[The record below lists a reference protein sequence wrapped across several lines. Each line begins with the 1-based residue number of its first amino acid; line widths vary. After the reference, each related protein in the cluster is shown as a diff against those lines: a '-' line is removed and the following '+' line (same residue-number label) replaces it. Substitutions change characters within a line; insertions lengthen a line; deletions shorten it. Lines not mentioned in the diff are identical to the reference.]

1 MHYLVETGQLQR
13 LQMLEPSSSSGVNWS
28 QPQLLL
34 SSGRASAGTIKHLS
48 LTRQD
53 GLLETVGLD
62 RIDGC
67 PVLTA
72 MLSLRAAPKGMS
84 LCTKQETLGHGRLL
98 STPHP
103 SAGWILRDIPR
114 LLGPGGRDFKSS
126 EI

>member
-13 LQMLEPSSSSGVNWS
+13 LQMLEPSSSSGVHWS

-34 SSGRASAGTIKHLS
+34 SSRRASAGTIKHLS
-48 LTRQD
+48 LTCQD

-72 MLSLRAAPKGMS
+72 MLSLRAAPKGML
-84 LCTKQETLGHGRLL
+84 LCTKQETLGHGRLP

-103 SAGWILRDIPR
+103 SAG
-114 LLGPGGRDFKSS
+114 
-126 EI
+126 